1 MKIQQSISKIFKVI
15 DAFNGNP
22 LEKAEICLKEK
33 NSSFLHKNGGF
44 YIVTNLK
51 EGFYHAVVKCA
62 QYKTKE
68 FSFQIADNDKEIILI
83 SLRSS
88 NIDICTEL
96 FGKMIMKRKKAADIS
111 FYYTID
117 CEEYKK
123 RISSDIKKGDSNIH
137 LYTYDD
143 TSLEGRKFAMEETQG
158 IYILGNY
165 DYRNK
170 RYKLLQNIKDTIEI
184 GMSAYL
190 LFEGRTD
197 ENGYFQIFLP
207 NYLIKEG
214 TTEFLFFTEKKSC
227 RFILQSKK
235 ELIKVV
241 F

>member
-1 MKIQQSISKIFKVI
+1 MKFQQSISKIFKVI

-22 LEKAEICLKEK
+22 LEKAEIQLEEK
-33 NSSFLHKNGGF
+33 NSSFLHKSGGF
-44 YIVTNLK
+44 YIVTNLE

-62 QYKTKE
+62 QYKTKK
-68 FSFQIADNDKEIILI
+68 FSFQIIDDDKEIILI
-83 SLRSS
+83 SLCSS
-88 NIDICTEL
+88 NIDVCTE
-96 FGKMIMKRKKAADIS
+96 FSGKMIIKRKKAANIS
-111 FYYTID
+111 FYYTVD

-143 TSLEGRKFAMEETQG
+143 TSLEGRKFAMEETEG

-170 RYKLLQNIKDTIEI
+170 QYKLLQNMKDTIEI
-184 GMSAYL
+184 GTSAYL
-190 LFEGRTD
+190 LFEERTD

-207 NYLIKEG
+207 NHLIKEE
-214 TTEFLFFTEKKSC
+214 TIELLFFTEEKSC
-227 RFILQSKK
+227 RFTLQSKK